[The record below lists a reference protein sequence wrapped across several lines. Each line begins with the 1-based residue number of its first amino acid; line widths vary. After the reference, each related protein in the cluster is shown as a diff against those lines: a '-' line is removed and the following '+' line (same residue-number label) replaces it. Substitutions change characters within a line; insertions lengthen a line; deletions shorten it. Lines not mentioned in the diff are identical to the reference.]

1 MTSLIVERCMKKN
14 LIPLYFIVTSVVIGL
29 VYFIS
34 LYIQDL
40 EKTVPKIKLSYF
52 TNQTEFADTIAGRLE
67 LELRDANQFW
77 IGVEPQKP
85 NHLDLAEQL
94 VKFLKSQNKINQL
107 LIDEQLG
114 LKENELAI
122 FAGMVPQI
130 KIIPVREAWYQL
142 LELYKKN
149 ELNNSAIITASIY
162 STSMLPGNPIDKIK
176 KEFVTFSPTS
186 FSTGHFS
193 LNTEDEKN
201 NVFPCFTEDQTGAN
215 KWACTVINK
224 ARAQRRRIQPLDE
237 VKNKKIIGLM
247 DLTGE
252 KSYMILMRER

>member
-1 MTSLIVERCMKKN
+1 MKKN
-14 LIPLYFIVTSVVIGL
+14 LIPLYFIITSVVIGL

-34 LYIQDL
+34 LYMEDL

-52 TNQTEFADTIAGRLE
+52 ANQTEFADTIAGRLE

-77 IGVEPQKP
+77 IGIEPQKP

-94 VKFLKSQNKINQL
+94 VKFLKSNNKINQL

-114 LKENELAI
+114 LKETDLAVL
-122 FAGMVPQI
+122 ASAVPKI

-149 ELNNSAIITASIY
+149 DLHNSAVLTASIY
-162 STSMLPGNPIDKIK
+162 STSMLPGNPLDKIK
-176 KEFVTFSPTS
+176 KEMPEFHPTT
-186 FSTGHFS
+186 FSTGHLS
-193 LNTEDEKN
+193 LDTEDEKN

-224 ARAQRRRIQPLDE
+224 ARAQRRRVQPLDE
-237 VKNKKIIGLM
+237 VNNKKIIGLM

-252 KSYMILMRER
+252 KDYMVLMRER